1 MGSFMPPMT
10 RRNFLGSLTLG
21 TIYPDV
27 ERTVASELQAA
38 DWEKLDSSAIRWSI
52 AKKSLVAGL
61 DHVDFWS
68 KPFLATR
75 YADKLPSEIGLCAL
89 FEGETDELTTK
100 PRRMLADSNSLDE

>member
-100 PRRMLADSNSLDE
+100 PRRMLADFELAHE